1 MGTVESSVTIARP
14 VEDVYRHFLDLD
26 KNATDPDTESVDKE
40 PPGPTQTGTLF
51 RFRHKKGRE
60 TTMRFVALE
69 PQRRIEIEGDVG
81 PAKPT
86 GDLLFEPVEGGTKLT
101 VRLEPNPVGPLKLM
115 PPLAGMIGQ
124 RIWDKRLV
132 RIKAALESEPKSP

>member
-1 MGTVESSVTIARP
+1 MGMVESSVTIARP

-40 PPGPTQTGTLF
+40 PPGPTQPGTLF
-51 RFRHKKGRE
+51 RFHHSKGRE
-60 TTMRFVALE
+60 TTMRFVAIE
-69 PQRRIEIEGDVG
+69 PQRRIGIEGDVG

-86 GDLLFEPVEGGTKLT
+86 GDLLFESVEGGTKLC
-101 VRLEPNPVGPLKLM
+101 VRLDPNPVGPLKLI
-115 PPLAGMIGQ
+115 PPLARIIGQ

-132 RIKAALESEPKSP
+132 RIKAALEDGPKLP